1 MKDEI
6 MNSYIE
12 MIEEKKSNKVFLGG
26 TCNGSKWRDT
36 ITPLLTKEV
45 FNPVVADWTPECQ
58 QEEQKERKEC
68 STVLYVITPKM
79 TGSYSIA
86 EVIDDSN
93 KRPERTVFVGLK
105 IDSGDKFTE
114 PQWKSLQEVSKMV
127 VRNGGKSFDSLED
140 AAKYINGVK

>member
-1 MKDEI
+1 

-12 MIEEKKSNKVFLGG
+12 MISENIANRVFLGG
-26 TCNGSKWRDT
+26 TCGGSKWRDT

-58 QEEQKERKEC
+58 KEEQKQRKEC
-68 STVLYVITPKM
+68 AIVLYVITPKM
-79 TGSYSIA
+79 SGTYSIA

-93 KRPERTVFVGLK
+93 KRPKRTIFVGLK
-105 IDSGDKFTE
+105 TDASDKFTE
-114 PQWKSLQEVSKMV
+114 SQWKSLEEVSKMV